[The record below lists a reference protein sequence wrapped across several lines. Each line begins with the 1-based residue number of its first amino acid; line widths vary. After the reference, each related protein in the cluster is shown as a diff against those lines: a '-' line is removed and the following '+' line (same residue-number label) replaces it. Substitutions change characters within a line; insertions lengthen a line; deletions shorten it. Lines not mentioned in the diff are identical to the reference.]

1 MVGIESALADLG
13 TLLVGRL
20 AAGAKEILIGAAR
33 GIVRQQLAVPLRLRS
48 RRAFRQAEVLGDGLG
63 VDRTVLELRRALDDL
78 LRDAEPND
86 LVAVGGVGKCLRHG
100 VPGLYQQPVLDDH
113 VPVADLDNVTDLAV
127 VAGDDLE
134 PFHRNLPFGWWQ
146 DPPYPQATGN

>member
-1 MVGIESALADLG
+1 
-13 TLLVGRL
+13 
-20 AAGAKEILIGAAR
+20 
-33 GIVRQQLAVPLRLRS
+33 
-48 RRAFRQAEVLGDGLG
+48 
-63 VDRTVLELRRALDDL
+63 
-78 LRDAEPND
+78 
-86 LVAVGGVGKCLRHG
+86 

-134 PFHRNLPFGWWQ
+134 PFHGNLPFGWWQ